1 MEAALAYRDWLKQD
15 LGAIIDALD
24 LSDLHK
30 HFLRSRW
37 LDTLLWMDGRAN
49 QARLWHYILRLTAII
64 GGVIVPAL
72 VSVKMNNTAAP
83 DLIGWLT
90 FVLSL
95 LVALSV
101 AVEGFFHFGDRWKHY
116 RRVSEL
122 IKIEGWQFLQL
133 SGPYVQSSTHSAAYP
148 LFAERV
154 EECIRSEVDEY
165 VTKIVQDKLE
175 QKKT

>member
-1 MEAALAYRDWLKQD
+1 MSMQAAPSYHEWMKQD
-15 LGAIIDALD
+15 LGSLIDALD

-37 LDTLLWMDGRAN
+37 LDALLWTDGRAKLA
-49 QARLWHYILRLTAII
+49 QIWYYVLRLTAII

-72 VSVKMNNTAAP
+72 VSVKMNNATAP
-83 DLIGWLT
+83 ELIEWLT

-101 AVEGFFHFGDRWKHY
+101 AVDGFFQFGERWRHY

-133 SGPYVQSSTHSAAYP
+133 SGPYSKSATHTAAYS
-148 LFAERV
+148 LFAERI
-154 EECIRSEVDEY
+154 EGNIQSEVDEY
-165 VTKIVQDKLE
+165 ITKVVQEKVD
-175 QKKT
+175 QK

>member
-37 LDTLLWMDGRAN
+37 LDTLLWMDNRAK
-49 QARLWHYILRLTAII
+49 QAQTWHYVLRLTAII

-122 IKIEGWQFLQL
+122 IKNRRLAIPAAQRALRTVRHAHRRL
-133 SGPYVQSSTHSAAYP
+133 SPFCRTGRGMHS
-148 LFAERV
+148 E
-154 EECIRSEVDEY
+154 
-165 VTKIVQDKLE
+165 
-175 QKKT
+175 